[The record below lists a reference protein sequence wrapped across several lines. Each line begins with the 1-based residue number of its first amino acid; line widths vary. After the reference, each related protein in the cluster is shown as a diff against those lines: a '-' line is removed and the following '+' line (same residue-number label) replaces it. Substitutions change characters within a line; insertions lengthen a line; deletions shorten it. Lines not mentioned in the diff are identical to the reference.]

1 MTNSKIL
8 QSVIDDLTS
17 REQRGKAKY
26 GTTMDRK
33 DLNHKQWLQHAYEE
47 ALDMALYLK
56 KAISGDESACLYC
69 MSKISNG
76 RSDKKFCDQ
85 HCKNAYHNEKK

>member
-1 MTNSKIL
+1 MTNSKL
-8 QSVIDDLTS
+8 VQSVIDDLTS

-26 GTTMDRK
+26 GTTMDRD

-56 KAISGDESACLYC
+56 KAIGDGSTTCLYC

-76 RSDKKFCDQ
+76 RSDKKFCNQ
-85 HCKNAYHNEKK
+85 YCKNAYHNSK